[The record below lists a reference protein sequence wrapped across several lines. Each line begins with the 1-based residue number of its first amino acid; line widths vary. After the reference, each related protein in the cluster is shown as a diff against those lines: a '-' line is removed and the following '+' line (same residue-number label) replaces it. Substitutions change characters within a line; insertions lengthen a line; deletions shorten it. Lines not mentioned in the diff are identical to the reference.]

1 MIISFI
7 FLFIVFLIWSILML
21 KGKLNKI
28 DSAFYNKIKITNWKT
43 NLWKLVT
50 LLADAKLIV
59 IFCIL
64 LLILIPNKRISLTII
79 INMIIMWVLIGTL
92 KRIFKRERPNI
103 NRLVKEKGYS
113 YPSGHTMT
121 ATCFY
126 GFLIFLIIISNIIIP
141 LKTVLIILLSSII
154 LLVGYTRI
162 YLGVHYL
169 SDVVG
174 AILFGSSYLL
184 LYIFFTYFILN
195 FI

>member
-103 NRLVKEKGYS
+103 NRLVNEKGYS

-141 LKTVLIILLSSII
+141 LKTVLIILLSLII

>member
-174 AILFGSSYLL
+174 AILFGCSYLL